1 MTTLKEG
8 RNISVPIIF
17 YRENADSHGRRT
29 RIFLETSVSIKC
41 WNEDDYV
48 NWTVKLL
55 KGHSGRMIK
64 LAPDKPLVPERCLK
78 IYVCRTSPDGEAGC
92 TEQIS
97 IGAKYDGL
105 SIKISPDETVISS
118 KEAFE
123 KISSASCLFL
133 TEDFALP
140 WIEN

>member
-1 MTTLKEG
+1 MLVKEG
-8 RNISVPIIF
+8 RNITVPIIF

-29 RIFLETSVSIKC
+29 RIFLETSVNIKC

-55 KGHSGRMIK
+55 KGHTGRMIK
-64 LAPDKPLVPERCLK
+64 LAPDKPQTPERCLK
-78 IYVCRTSPDGEAGC
+78 IYVCRIDKEGEGC

-97 IGAKYDGL
+97 IGSKYDGL
-105 SIKISPDETVISS
+105 SIKISEDEKVISS

>member
-1 MTTLKEG
+1 MLVKEG
-8 RNISVPIIF
+8 RNISVPVIF
-17 YRENADSHGRRT
+17 YRENSDSHGRRT
-29 RIFLETSVSIKC
+29 RIFLETTCTIKC

-48 NWTVKLL
+48 HWTVKLL
-55 KGHSGRMIK
+55 KGHTGRMVK
-64 LAPDKPLVPERCLK
+64 PAPNQPQVPERCLK
-78 IYVCRTSPDGEAGC
+78 IYVCRIDKDGEGGS

-97 IGAKYDGL
+97 ISSKYDGL
-105 SIKISPDETVISS
+105 SIKISEDETVISS
-118 KEAFE
+118 KEAFQ

>member
-1 MTTLKEG
+1 
-8 RNISVPIIF
+8 
-17 YRENADSHGRRT
+17 
-29 RIFLETSVSIKC
+29 
-41 WNEDDYV
+41 
-48 NWTVKLL
+48 VKLL
-55 KGHSGRMIK
+55 KGHTGRMVK
-64 LAPDKPLVPERCLK
+64 PAPNQTEVPERCLK
-78 IYVCRTSPDGEAGC
+78 IYVCRTSKDGENGC

-97 IGAKYDGL
+97 IAAKYDGL
-105 SIKISPDETVISS
+105 SIKISEDEKVISS